1 MNEKR
6 KGLTL
11 IETVIAIAVMAIV
24 GFAIYRALLTLLN
37 ILNVSEV
44 RVAAANLANEQLE
57 LIRNMTYDEVGL
69 VGGVPSG
76 FVEPFET
83 KKKGGYDFNITTI
96 IRSIDDPF
104 DGTIG
109 GAPNDLSP
117 ADYKLVEV
125 SLTCTNCPDPQIFRF
140 TGRAAPKNLETAS
153 TNGALFVQAIDAS
166 GVVISLAT
174 VHITNPTVS
183 PAIDIT
189 DTTGVDGY
197 LRIIDVP
204 PAAQSYHVVVSK
216 SGYSGDQTY
225 ATSTQNPNPSK
236 IDLTVT
242 SQNVTQSTFQIDKV
256 SQINFSSVT
265 NICAAIPSVAFSVT
279 GAKLIGTTPDIPKFS
294 QNYTTDAAGLKT
306 ASNLEWDNYTIVGTD
321 ASYDIAGTIPLSP
334 LGLPPNATQNF
345 KMVAE
350 QKNPLSLLITVKDAA
365 TQLPLAN
372 TNVTLSAGSFS
383 KAFMTGRGFLSQTD
397 WSGGSGQMIFS
408 NPSSYADDDGNVD
421 VTSIPGEIDLKQITP
436 GIYAASGYLTSSIF
450 DTGSPSNFFDVTS
463 QPQSQ
468 PPDTGPDSAKFQ
480 IATATTTSP
489 QTWDFKGPDGTA
501 ATFYTVGNT
510 NINAVHNGDQYI
522 RYRAYL
528 STASTTFTPTV
539 SDVAVTFA
547 SDCVP
552 PGQVF
557 FSGLASNTYDI
568 TLTKAGY
575 QTINDVVTV
584 NQPWQEVIYT
594 MGP

>member
-1 MNEKR
+1 
-6 KGLTL
+6 
-11 IETVIAIAVMAIV
+11 
-24 GFAIYRALLTLLN
+24 
-37 ILNVSEV
+37 
-44 RVAAANLANEQLE
+44 
-57 LIRNMTYDEVGL
+57 
-69 VGGVPSG
+69 
-76 FVEPFET
+76 
-83 KKKGGYDFNITTI
+83 
-96 IRSIDDPF
+96 
-104 DGTIG
+104 
-109 GAPNDLSP
+109 
-117 ADYKLVEV
+117 
-125 SLTCTNCPDPQIFRF
+125 
-140 TGRAAPKNLETAS
+140 
-153 TNGALFVQAIDAS
+153 
-166 GVVISLAT
+166 
-174 VHITNPTVS
+174 
-183 PAIDIT
+183 
-189 DTTGVDGY
+189 
-197 LRIIDVP
+197 
-204 PAAQSYHVVVSK
+204 
-216 SGYSGDQTY
+216 
-225 ATSTQNPNPSK
+225 
-236 IDLTVT
+236 
-242 SQNVTQSTFQIDKV
+242 
-256 SQINFSSVT
+256 
-265 NICAAIPSVAFSVT
+265 
-279 GAKLIGTTPDIPKFS
+279 
-294 QNYTTDAAGLKT
+294 
-306 ASNLEWDNYTIVGTD
+306 
-321 ASYDIAGTIPLSP
+321 
-334 LGLPPNATQNF
+334 
-345 KMVAE
+345 
-350 QKNPLSLLITVKDAA
+350 
-365 TQLPLAN
+365 
-372 TNVTLSAGSFS
+372 
-383 KAFMTGRGFLSQTD
+383 
-397 WSGGSGQMIFS
+397 MIFS